1 MDDSKWDG
9 VDRDNKK
16 RKRAANKMK
25 KYIVIAQSVTQY
37 ELEVSAKDEYEA
49 LDKAANMDGAEW
61 SEDSPSGDWEILRAE
76 EVKE

>member
-1 MDDSKWDG
+1 MGSAEWDG
-9 VDRDNKK
+9 MERGDKEREGIN
-16 RKRAANKMK
+16 MK

-37 ELEVSAKDEYEA
+37 ELEVMAADEYEA
-49 LDKAANMDGAEW
+49 LDKAANIDGADW